1 VLGNNMMSGEVIMNI
16 SALDY
21 MEVNVEV
28 NESDIVRVHLG
39 DTAIVEVD
47 SYKNEQFK
55 GEVTEIGNTALN
67 AIADQMNLNQV
78 TNFSVK
84 IRILPESY
92 KHLMEGKEINYSPFK
107 PGMSATVD
115 IVTAKSDR
123 ALSIPIK
130 AVAAR
135 DDTTAASLLDKISRE
150 ESTTSETSEPFTVVF
165 VLDEGEGSATI
176 RVVETGIQDDKFIEI
191 KKGIREGDEII
202 TGPYEIVAQSL
213 KPGDKVKKKS
223 AHVEGNEKQ

>member
-1 VLGNNMMSGEVIMNI
+1 MNV
-16 SALDY
+16 SALDF

-84 IRILPESY
+84 IRILPDSY
-92 KHLMEGKEINYSPFK
+92 QHLMEGKEVNYSPFK

-115 IVTAKSDR
+115 ILTEKSNR

-135 DDTTAASLLDKISRE
+135 DDTTSASLLDKINRE
-150 ESTTSETSEPFTVVF
+150 ETTSAETTDPFTVVF
-165 VLDEGEGSATI
+165 VHDAAAGIAVI

-191 KKGIREGDEII
+191 KKGIAEGEEII

-213 KPGDKVKKKS
+213 KTRDKVKLKTTPNDD
-223 AHVEGNEKQ
+223 NEKQ